1 TSNQKNLVTATNDL
15 KQKQTIVELSKQKVQ
30 SLKQSI
36 RDKENTEKSKVREIA
51 NEESLLEASKKN
63 VQELKEEITVKRDL
77 LDTNKHQY
85 AANNAELTRID
96 NNIKDLQEEKNTCE
110 LDQQNTRQE
119 LDKQNLLYKQKQAI
133 IQQQMNKI
141 KTLQTKLSLLEA

>member
-1 TSNQKNLVTATNDL
+1 MTDHQDLITSNQKNLVTATNDL

-119 LDKQNLLYKQKQAI
+119 LD
-133 IQQQMNKI
+133 
-141 KTLQTKLSLLEA
+141 